1 MFHPYQGGRHELGQ
15 NFLVDPSVI
24 ATVERLVARTSGPIV
39 EIGPGDGAVTVP
51 LSRSGRPMTAVEI
64 DPKRA
69 RRLER
74 RTPDN
79 VVVVNAD
86 ILRFRFPRR
95 PHVIV
100 GNLPFH
106 LTTAIMRRLLSED
119 RWQAAVL
126 LVQWE
131 VARRRA
137 GVGGASLLTASW
149 WPWYEFEVHSRVPA
163 RSFRPVPSVDGG
175 LLTMVRRETPLVAHR
190 APYQDFVKEVFTG
203 KGRGLREILERTGR
217 FGRTA
222 VRDWMRAERVA
233 PYALPKELTA
243 GQWAAL
249 WRLAAPGTPDRR
261 VHGADDRRG
270 RTGRRTASGRVA
282 RRPDEDAPVRW

>member
-1 MFHPYQGGRHELGQ
+1 MSHPYQGGRHELGQ
-15 NFLVDPSVI
+15 NFLVDRSVI

-39 EIGPGDGAVTVP
+39 EIGPGDGAVTLP
-51 LSRSGRPMTAVEI
+51 LSRSGRPITAVEI

-74 RTPDN
+74 RTPEN
-79 VVVVNAD
+79 VVVVNSD
-86 ILRFRFPRR
+86 ILRFRFPRH

-106 LTTAIMRRLLSED
+106 LTTSIMRRLLAED
-119 RWQAAVL
+119 RWHAAVL

-149 WPWYEFEVHSRVPA
+149 WPWYEFEAHSRVPA

-175 LLTMVRRETPLVAHR
+175 LLTMVRRACPLVPDR
-190 APYQDFVKEVFTG
+190 RPYQDFVKQVFTG
-203 KGRGLREILERTGR
+203 RGRGLREILDLTGR
-217 FGRTA
+217 VHRTA
-222 VRDWMRAERVA
+222 LRDWLRADRVS
-233 PYALPKELTA
+233 PYALPKDLTA
-243 GQWAAL
+243 DQWASL
-249 WRLAAPGTPDRR
+249 WRLTLADAADRPSPI
-261 VHGADDRRG
+261 RR
-270 RTGRRTASGRVA
+270 A
-282 RRPDEDAPVRW
+282 RR

>member
-1 MFHPYQGGRHELGQ
+1 MHHPSQGGRHELGQ

-24 ATVERLVARTSGPIV
+24 ATIERLVARTSGPIV
-39 EIGPGDGAVTVP
+39 EIGPGDGAMTLP
-51 LSRSGRPMTAVEI
+51 LSRHGRPITAVEI
-64 DPKRA
+64 DSRRA

-74 RTPDN
+74 RTPQN
-79 VVVVNAD
+79 VVVVNTDAM
-86 ILRFRFPRR
+86 RFRFPRH

-106 LTTAIMRRLLSED
+106 LTTAIMRRLLAED
-119 RWQAAVL
+119 RWRAAVL

-137 GVGGASLLTASW
+137 GVGGATLLTASW

-175 LLTMVRRETPLVAHR
+175 LLTIVRREAPLVADR
-190 APYQDFVKEVFTG
+190 GRYQDFVKQVFTG
-203 KGRGLREILERTGR
+203 RGRGLREILDRTGR
-217 FGRTA
+217 LDRTA
-222 VRDWMRAERVA
+222 VREWMRARRVA

-243 GQWAAL
+243 EQWASL
-249 WRLAAPGTPDRR
+249 WHLVADGAADR
-261 VHGADDRRG
+261 
-270 RTGRRTASGRVA
+270 
-282 RRPDEDAPVRW
+282 PPVRRR